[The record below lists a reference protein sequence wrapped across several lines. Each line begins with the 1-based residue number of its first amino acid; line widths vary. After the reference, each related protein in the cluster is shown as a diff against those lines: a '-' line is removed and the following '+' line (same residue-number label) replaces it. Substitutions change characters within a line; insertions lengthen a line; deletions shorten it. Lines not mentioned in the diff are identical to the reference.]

1 MTKRTVDLII
11 RVAMEIVNWL
21 TIILKEKHNG
31 GDKNND
37 SKGNSKEER
46 KS

>member
-21 TIILKEKHNG
+21 TIILKEKRNG